1 MAPPD
6 GDPPDPDEPDPIPG
20 PGPEPVPDPQPAMPT
35 LQQVQL
41 YLLTLLRQLPATGP
55 ERGILEA
62 AMDVVAAHPFL
73 PEPATTH

>member
-1 MAPPD
+1 MADEPEPPN
-6 GDPPDPDEPDPIPG
+6 DPPGPQPEPDPP
-20 PGPEPVPDPQPAMPT
+20 PQPAMPE

-55 ERGILEA
+55 ERAVITD

-73 PEPATTH
+73 PEPITTH

>member
-1 MAPPD
+1 MA
-6 GDPPDPDEPDPIPG
+6 DEPEPPNDPPG
-20 PGPEPVPDPQPAMPT
+20 PGPEPDPPPQPAMPE

-73 PEPATTH
+73 PEPTTTH